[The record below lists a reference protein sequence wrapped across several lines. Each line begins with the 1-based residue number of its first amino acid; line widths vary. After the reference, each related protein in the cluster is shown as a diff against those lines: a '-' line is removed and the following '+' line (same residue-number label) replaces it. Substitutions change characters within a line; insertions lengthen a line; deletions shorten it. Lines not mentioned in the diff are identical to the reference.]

1 MSKLN
6 NELASSIRTV
16 SEGGIEMIHHKYF
29 VNIYFDNE
37 FTNDQANKTYDY
49 KKKAVDEAIKDKD
62 ISSYLWLHERAYR
75 VQSILDALEDWW
87 KPNKKEYWEVIANVW
102 TDTENVYEN
111 HLAWEQLLFLEF
123 SDSHLMMDEEDTK
136 FFNELPN
143 TITIYRGGIDDKG
156 YSWTLDKEKAEWFAN
171 RWLMNGNMG
180 DKSNVTNRHETNI
193 FEKTINKSDAI
204 AYLSDRNES
213 EIIYRKED

>member
-6 NELASSIRTV
+6 NELASSIRIV
-16 SEGGIEMIHHKYF
+16 SKGGIEMIHHKYF

-37 FTNDQANKTYDY
+37 FTNDQANKVYDY

-75 VQSILDALEDWW
+75 VEAILYALEDWW
-87 KPNKKEYWEVIANVW
+87 KPSKKDYWEVIANVW

-143 TITIYRGGIDDKG
+143 TITIYRGGVDDKG
-156 YSWTLDKEKAEWFAN
+156 YSWTLDIEKAEWFAN
-171 RWLMNGNMG
+171 RFNFNY
-180 DKSNVTNRHETNI
+180 EI

>member
-1 MSKLN
+1 
-6 NELASSIRTV
+6 
-16 SEGGIEMIHHKYF
+16 MIHHKYF

-49 KKKAVDEAIKDKD
+49 KKKAVAEAIKDKD

-75 VQSILDALEDWW
+75 VEAILYALEDWW
-87 KPNKKEYWEVIANVW
+87 KPSKKEYWEVIANLW

-143 TITIYRGGIDDKG
+143 TITIYRGGVDDKG
-156 YSWTLDKEKAEWFAN
+156 YSWTLDREKAEWFAN
-171 RWLMNGNMG
+171 RFNF
-180 DKSNVTNRHETNI
+180 DYEV

>member
-6 NELASSIRTV
+6 NELASSIRIV
-16 SEGGIEMIHHKYF
+16 SKGGIEMIHHKYF

-37 FTNDQANKTYDY
+37 FTNDQANKVYDY

-75 VQSILDALEDWW
+75 VEAILYALEDWW
-87 KPNKKEYWEVIANVW
+87 KPSKKDYWEVIANVW

-123 SDSHLMMDEEDTK
+123 SDSHLMMDEEDAK

-143 TITIYRGGIDDKG
+143 TITIYRGGVDDKG
-156 YSWTLDKEKAEWFAN
+156 YSWTLDKEKAEWFASRFN
-171 RWLMNGNMG
+171 F
-180 DKSNVTNRHETNI
+180 DYEV

>member
-6 NELASSIRTV
+6 DELASSICTV

-37 FTNDQANKTYDY
+37 FTNDQANKVYDY

-62 ISSYLWLHERAYR
+62 IDSYLWLHERAYR
-75 VQSILDALEDWW
+75 VEAILYALEDWW
-87 KPNKKEYWEVIANVW
+87 KPSKKKYWEVIGFLW
-102 TDTENVYEN
+102 IDTENVYEN

-156 YSWTLDKEKAEWFAN
+156 YSWTLDKDKAEWFAN
-171 RWLMNGNMG
+171 RWVMNGNLG
-180 DKSNVTNRHETNI
+180 DESNVTNRHETNV